1 MRIINI
7 GLIGHGVVGQGVR
20 KILEENKTQITKKL
34 LNKTGKELE
43 VNISK
48 ILVKNKSKH
57 SHLLDKYQFVDNLD
71 EMLQDD
77 DIDMVVELTAGEE
90 PASLYIKEI
99 LKYKNLVSANKLAI
113 AKNFDE
119 FAKIA
124 KLYNREFRY
133 EASTLAGLPII
144 KTIEDF
150 KASDEVDSIRAIA
163 NGTTNFILSKMADEN
178 LGYEEALQISQEKG
192 FAEADPTSDVEG
204 FDSMYKLYILSKLAF
219 ENEEESIKSQISLE
233 NIKRQG
239 ISHITKAQIEEAKLK
254 NAKLKLIA
262 RAEIIESKYIASVGI
277 EEILSTDSFY
287 NVDNETNAIEVNASN
302 CGELFI
308 KGKGA
313 GARPTASG
321 VVRDIIDIIL
331 ANNGR

>member
-48 ILVKNKSKH
+48 ILVKDKFKH
-57 SHLLDKYQFVDNLD
+57 SHIIDKYQFVDTLD
-71 EMLQDD
+71 EILKDENI
-77 DIDMVVELTAGEE
+77 DIVVELTAGEE

-99 LKYKNLVSANKLAI
+99 LKFKDLVSANKLAI

-119 FAKIA
+119 FAQISA
-124 KLYNREFRY
+124 LYNREFRY
-133 EASTLAGLPII
+133 EASALAGLPVI
-144 KTIEDF
+144 KTIEDL
-150 KASDEVDSIRAIA
+150 KASDEIYSIRAIA
-163 NGTTNFILSKMADEN
+163 NGTTNFILSKMADKN
-178 LGYEEALQISQEKG
+178 LEYEEALKISQEKG
-192 FAEADPTSDVEG
+192 FAEADPTSDVQG

-219 ENEEESIKSQISLE
+219 ENADEGIKSQILLD

-239 ISHITKAQIEEAKLK
+239 ISHITKIQIEEAKSK
-254 NAKLKLIA
+254 NIKLKLIA
-262 RAEIIESKYIASVGI
+262 KAEIIEGKYLASVGI

-287 NVDNETNAIEVNASN
+287 NVDNETNAIELKSSN
-302 CGELFI
+302 SGEVFI
-308 KGKGA
+308 KGPGA
-313 GARPTASG
+313 GSRPTASG
-321 VVRDIIDIIL
+321 VVRDIIDIIV
-331 ANNGR
+331 ADNGR